1 MSAAE
6 FIAPFIRKRGMVA
19 GRVMLWL
26 APAAFYYA
34 FLLTAGV
41 SGLLSPAS
49 HGLTFNS
56 MLLHLLQGR
65 FDVDPATIGDEGYL
79 RNGAVY
85 AYFGIFPAFLRAA
98 FLWLPNFPQID
109 FTRLACLMAVAA
121 MASAKLASVRLMW
134 RHAGARAPTLLLVAM
149 SG

>member
-6 FIAPFIRKRGMVA
+6 FIAPFIRKRGIV
-19 GRVMLWL
+19 GGQLMLWL

-56 MLLHLLQGR
+56 MLLHLLHGR

-85 AYFGIFPAFLRAA
+85 AYFGIFPALFRAA
-98 FLWLPNFPQID
+98 FLSLPNFRQID
-109 FTRLACLMAVAA
+109 FTRLACLIAAVA
-121 MASAKLASVRLMW
+121 MAGAKLASERLMW
-134 RHAGARAPTLLLVAM
+134 RHAGVRAPTL
-149 SG
+149 